1 MSNASKYRVEYR
13 DPVAGS
19 WAVADDTL
27 TGTSH
32 TVEGLT
38 CEREYQFRVGAY
50 GSGTVYAAAWS
61 EWSAAL
67 TESTAECVSP
77 VFDESSYSFE
87 VLEHAGV
94 GTAVSTVS
102 ATDPNGDTVTYSITA
117 GNGAGK
123 FAISRST
130 GGITVIGSLD
140 ASTASS
146 YTLAV
151 QASDGSNTGTATVE
165 ITVLPPT
172 ISLTGVPETMVQW
185 DLEQFT
191 VGAEN
196 LDPSLEYRMRT
207 EASGGI
213 VFHRTTCGYTAQE
226 VVIPAGNTSY
236 YRPYPLH
243 ACTTAGAR

>member
-1 MSNASKYRVEYR
+1 MA
-13 DPVAGS
+13 
-19 WAVADDTL
+19 
-27 TGTSH
+27 
-32 TVEGLT
+32 
-38 CEREYQFRVGAY
+38 
-50 GSGTVYAAAWS
+50 
-61 EWSAAL
+61 
-67 TESTAECVSP
+67 
-77 VFDESSYSFE
+77 
-87 VLEHAGV
+87 
-94 GTAVSTVS
+94 
-102 ATDPNGDTVTYSITA
+102 YSITA

-123 FAISRST
+123 FAIGRST
-130 GGITVIGSLD
+130 GEITVIGSLD

-146 YTLAV
+146 YTLTV

-172 ISLTGVPETMVQW
+172 IPLTEVPETMVQW

-191 VGAEN
+191 VGAES

-207 EASGGI
+207 EASGGGI

-243 ACTTAGAR
+243 ACATAGGTVTATLLQGNTTLATASQAVAVTEPTTPGCPRWRYWAWNRARRKGSAATSG